1 MEKFMK
7 KFLRSSIITST
18 VLILLGFLLIFQSET
33 TIMMISYVI
42 GGVLVAIGVLALIRY
57 VRAGESPALRNELD
71 IVYGTVTII
80 FGIIIIKN
88 YQIIASIIPAVIGI
102 AIIISSAGKLNYAFQ
117 LKTEENRMWK
127 TTMILSIIST
137 IFGVFLLFNPF
148 KAAMGIM
155 KIIGVFIIIYAILDL
170 ISTIAIKSNVSRIQK
185 AVEETITDAEIV
197 SENDS
202 KEEKKKTHKSKK
214 RKTKDKE
221 LGECYRWINYYLL

>member
-18 VLILLGFLLIFQSET
+18 VLIMLGFLLIFQSET

-137 IFGVFLLFNPF
+137 IFGVILLFNPF

-214 RKTKDKE
+214 RKNK
-221 LGECYRWINYYLL
+221 R

>member
-88 YQIIASIIPAVIGI
+88 YQMIASIIPAVIGI

-137 IFGVFLLFNPF
+137 IFGVILLFNPF

-214 RKTKDKE
+214 RKNK
-221 LGECYRWINYYLL
+221 R

>member
-88 YQIIASIIPAVIGI
+88 YQMIASIIPAVIGI

-202 KEEKKKTHKSKK
+202 KEEKKKTHKNKK

-221 LGECYRWINYYLL
+221 

>member
-202 KEEKKKTHKSKK
+202 KEEKKKTHKRKK
-214 RKTKDKE
+214 RKK
-221 LGECYRWINYYLL
+221 R

>member
-202 KEEKKKTHKSKK
+202 KEEKKKTHKRKK
-214 RKTKDKE
+214 RKTKDK
-221 LGECYRWINYYLL
+221 

>member
-42 GGVLVAIGVLALIRY
+42 GGVLIAIGVLALIRY

-221 LGECYRWINYYLL
+221 

>member
-57 VRAGESPALRNELD
+57 VRAGESPTLRNELD

-88 YQIIASIIPAVIGI
+88 YQMIASIIPAVIGI

-137 IFGVFLLFNPF
+137 IFGVILLFNPF

-202 KEEKKKTHKSKK
+202 KEEKKKTHKRKK
-214 RKTKDKE
+214 RKTKDK
-221 LGECYRWINYYLL
+221 